1 MKKALNTDNA
11 KESIRTSLMNRKI
24 MARLVEIVQG
34 ESSASPAS
42 EKSEDSSEPDIE
54 PAPEATEES
63 TPAEKAA
70 E

>member
-1 MKKALNTDNA
+1 MKKALSTDNA

-34 ESSASPAS
+34 ESSASPAT
-42 EKSEDSSEPDIE
+42 EESEDSSEPNIE
-54 PAPEATEES
+54 PAPAATEES
-63 TPAEKAA
+63 TPAEKAV